1 MKAAVRDEYGGPD
14 RVRVRDVAM
23 PNLTPAGALVR
34 VRAASLNRI
43 DWYELT
49 GSILI
54 SRKQM
59 GMRRP
64 TLRRLGFDFAGVV
77 EAVGVDVSGI
87 AVGDEV
93 YGVARG
99 SLAEYVVAEKAV
111 IKPAG
116 LSFEEAATAPL
127 AGVTAL
133 QAVRD
138 KAGVAPGHRVLVN
151 GASGG
156 VGAFTVQIAKALGA
170 DHVIAVCSS
179 RHHDAI
185 TGLGADE
192 AIDYA
197 GFEFAALP
205 QHSSQVAIQVN
216 GSRSWSSYRRV
227 LQPGGTLVIVGGPA
241 KNRLVG
247 PLGNVARMLLSSRI
261 GSRRAVFFISTTTRD
276 DLDALRPMLEQRQVV
291 PVIDRVYDLDDAA
304 AAFEHFGGRHLTG
317 KVVVAI

>member
-1 MKAAVRDEYGGPD
+1 MKAALRDEYGGPD
-14 RVRVRDVAM
+14 RVHVRDVAM
-23 PNLTPAGALVR
+23 PELTPAGVLVR

-64 TLRRLGFDFAGVV
+64 ASPRLGFDFAGIV
-77 EAVGVDVSGI
+77 EAAGADVSGL

-99 SLAEYVVAEKAV
+99 SLGEYVVAETAAR
-111 IKPAG
+111 KPAG
-116 LSFEEAATAPL
+116 LSFEEAATVPL

-138 KAGVAPGHRVLVN
+138 KAEVAPGRHVLVN

-156 VGAFTVQIAKALGA
+156 VGSFTVQIAKALGA
-170 DHVIAVCSS
+170 DRLTAVCSS

-185 TGLGADE
+185 SKLGADE
-192 AIDYA
+192 VIDYA
-197 GFEFAALP
+197 GGQFAALLP
-205 QHSSQVAIQVN
+205 QSYHAAIQVN

-227 LQPGGTLVIVGGPA
+227 LQPDGTLVIVGGPA
-241 KNRLVG
+241 KSRVVG
-247 PLGNVARMLLSSRI
+247 PLGNAARLLLASRI
-261 GSRRAVFFISTTTRD
+261 GSRRAVFFISSTNRD
-276 DLDALRPMLEQRQVV
+276 DLEALRPLLERRQVV
-291 PVIDRVYDLDDAA
+291 PVVDRVYGLDDAED
-304 AAFEHFGGRHLTG
+304 AFEHFGSQHVTG
-317 KVVVAI
+317 KVVVTI

>member
-23 PNLTPAGALVR
+23 PDLTPAGALVR

-64 TLRRLGFDFAGVV
+64 TLPRLGFDFAGVV
-77 EAVGVDVSGI
+77 EAAGAEVSGI

-156 VGAFTVQIAKALGA
+156 VGRSRSRSPRRSAPPTSSR
-170 DHVIAVCSS
+170 CSR
-179 RHHDAI
+179 RHHDAMRR
-185 TGLGADE
+185 LGADE
-192 AIDYA
+192 VIDYV
-197 GFEFAALP
+197 GGEFAALP
-205 QHSSQVAIQVN
+205 EHSSQVAIQVN

-227 LQPGGTLVIVGGPA
+227 LQAGGTLVIVGGPA

-247 PLGNVARMLLSSRI
+247 PLGQRRADAPLVPHRVGVAWCSSSRRRLATTLTLSVRCS
-261 GSRRAVFFISTTTRD
+261 SRGRSCPSSTASTTSPPPPPRSSTS
-276 DLDALRPMLEQRQVV
+276 
-291 PVIDRVYDLDDAA
+291 AA
-304 AAFEHFGGRHLTG
+304 GT
-317 KVVVAI
+317 

>member
-14 RVRVRDVAM
+14 RVRVRDVPM
-23 PNLTPAGALVR
+23 PELTPAGVLVR

-54 SRKQM
+54 SRQQM

-64 TLRRLGFDFAGVV
+64 TLPRLGFDLAGVV
-77 EAVGVDVSGI
+77 EAVGADVSGL

-111 IKPAG
+111 RKPAN
-116 LSFEEAATAPL
+116 LSFEEAATVPL
-127 AGVTAL
+127 AGATAL

-138 KAGVAPGHRVLVN
+138 KASVALGRDVLVN

-156 VGAFTVQIAKALGA
+156 VGCFTVQIAKALGA
-170 DHVIAVCSS
+170 ARLTAVCSR
-179 RHHDAI
+179 RHHEAI
-185 TGLGADE
+185 ARLGADE
-192 AIDYA
+192 VIDYA
-197 GFEFAALP
+197 GGDFAALP
-205 QHSSQVAIQVN
+205 QHGYQVAIQVN

-227 LQPGGTLVIVGGPA
+227 LRPDGTLVIVGGPA
-241 KNRLVG
+241 KNRIIG
-247 PLGNVARMLLSSRI
+247 PLGNAARMLLASRI
-261 GSRRAVFFISTTTRD
+261 GSRRAVFFISTTTGD
-276 DLDALRPMLEQRQVV
+276 DLDDLCLLLEQGQIV
-291 PVIDRVYDLDDAA
+291 PVIDRVYGLDDAA
-304 AAFEHFGGRHLTG
+304 DAFEHFGRGHLTG
-317 KVVVAI
+317 KIVVSI